1 MENLFFERHSP
12 IFIYSLLYFI
22 STTLYFKYIFRF
34 IAFYT
39 VMIIANQLRTKNR
52 AEYLLYM
59 WQVEDILRAYKLDID
74 LIKSQ
79 YLSQFNLEGDTL
91 KQTEEWYANLCE
103 MMKNEGVAE
112 HGHLQINKNVLQEL
126 EELHSQ
132 LMNSQKFPY
141 YHEMYYKVLAYI
153 VELRAKGASK
163 EDSELQICFDA
174 LYGIL
179 ILRLQHKE
187 ITADT
192 EKARKDISTFLG
204 QLSDYYFKDKQ
215 EPIEF

>member
-1 MENLFFERHSP
+1 
-12 IFIYSLLYFI
+12 
-22 STTLYFKYIFRF
+22 
-34 IAFYT
+34 
-39 VMIIANQLRTKNR
+39 MIIANQLRTKNR
-52 AEYLLYM
+52 AEFLLYM

-74 LIKSQ
+74 LLKSQ
-79 YLSQFNLEGDTL
+79 YLSQFKLEGETL
-91 KQTEEWYANLCE
+91 KATEEWYANLCE
-103 MMKNEGVAE
+103 MMRNEGVAE

-126 EELHSQ
+126 QELHAQ
-132 LMNSQKFPY
+132 LLNSQKFPY
-141 YHEMYYKVLAYI
+141 YHEMYYKVLPYI

-179 ILRLQHKE
+179 MLRLQHKE

-215 EPIEF
+215 EPLEF

>member
-1 MENLFFERHSP
+1 
-12 IFIYSLLYFI
+12 
-22 STTLYFKYIFRF
+22 
-34 IAFYT
+34 
-39 VMIIANQLRTKNR
+39 MIIANQLRTKSR

-74 LIKSQ
+74 IIKSE
-79 YLSQFNLEGDTL
+79 YLSQFKLEGEAL
-91 KQTEEWYANLCE
+91 RKTEEWYTNLCE
-103 MMKNEGVAE
+103 MMRNEGVAE

-126 EELHSQ
+126 QELHSQ
-132 LMNSQKFPY
+132 LLNSQKFPY
-141 YHEMYYKVLAYI
+141 YHEMYYKVLPYI

-187 ITADT
+187 ITEDT
-192 EKARKDISTFLG
+192 EKARKDISTLLG

>member
-1 MENLFFERHSP
+1 
-12 IFIYSLLYFI
+12 
-22 STTLYFKYIFRF
+22 
-34 IAFYT
+34 
-39 VMIIANQLRTKNR
+39 MIIANQLRTKNR

-59 WQVEDILRAYKLDID
+59 WQIEDILRAYQLDID
-74 LIKSQ
+74 IIKSQ
-79 YLSQFNLEGDTL
+79 YLSQFNLEGDLL

-103 MMKNEGVAE
+103 MMKTEGVAQ

-126 EELHSQ
+126 QELHTQ
-132 LMNSQKFPY
+132 LLNSQKFPY
-141 YHEMYYKVLAYI
+141 YHEMYYKVLPYI
-153 VELRAKGASK
+153 VELRAKGANT

-179 ILRLQHKE
+179 ILRLQHME

-192 EKARKDISTFLG
+192 EKARQDISTFLG